1 MVSGT
6 LNNSNFY
13 SFKSYWIF
21 GILGIFIKFQTS
33 KPYWTFETLIKVS
46 KFQTSVLSNIQI
58 FKLPKR
64 VGSLKLW
71 SKFQSFKV
79 PYFQISKLSNFQNV
93 LEV

>member
-1 MVSGT
+1 MYIYIYMVSGT

-13 SFKSYWIF
+13 SFKS
-21 GILGIFIKFQTS
+21 LV
-33 KPYWTFETLIKVS
+33 KVS
-46 KFQTSVLSNIQI
+46 KIQTSILSNIQI

-71 SKFQSFKV
+71 SKFQSFKI